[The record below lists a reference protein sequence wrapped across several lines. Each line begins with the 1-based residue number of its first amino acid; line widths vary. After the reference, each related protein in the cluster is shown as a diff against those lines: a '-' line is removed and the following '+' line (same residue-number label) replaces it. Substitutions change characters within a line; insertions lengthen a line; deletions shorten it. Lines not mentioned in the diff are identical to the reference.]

1 MKICREC
8 GFMKSDNY
16 EKCPDCNIKLDDFD
30 GYEEYPEKEA
40 QELMEKVKR
49 S

>member
-16 EKCPDCNIKLDDFD
+16 TTCPDCDVELEEFE
-30 GYEEYPEKEA
+30 GYE
-40 QELMEKVKR
+40 
-49 S
+49 

>member
-16 EKCPDCNIKLDDFD
+16 KKCPDCNVNLDNFSD
-30 GYEEYPEKEA
+30 YEGGD
-40 QELMEKVKR
+40 
-49 S
+49 